1 LLIYNDDSDNM
12 ARPFFGRF
20 PPPLFANCI
29 PVRKAMQTKSALR
42 FSIFMFLLCSMT
54 CVKVRRAA
62 PRGRFAMVAQLTT
75 FAFHGVEARPV
86 KVQVQLSGGANN
98 FAIVGLPDKAIS
110 EARDRVHA
118 ALMAIGLGLPPKKVT
133 VNLAPADL
141 PKEGGHFDLP
151 IALGLM
157 METGAAP
164 RDAADGFAVIGELG
178 LDGSIAPVTGALPAA
193 IAANARELGLIC
205 PAANGAEAA
214 WASAELEILAPSS
227 LIQLINHFKGTQVL
241 SPPQPGALE
250 TRPDPP
256 DLKDVKGQETAKRAL
271 EAAAAGGHNLLM
283 VGPPGAG
290 KSMLAKRLPGLL
302 PPLTPEEMLEIS
314 MVQSMAGLLEEGR
327 LTAARPFRAPHHSAS
342 MAAMVGGG
350 IRAKPGEA
358 SLAHHGVL
366 FLDELPE
373 FAPQVLDSLRQPM
386 ETGDVLIARANFHVR
401 YPARFQ
407 LVAAM
412 NPCRCGHG
420 KASGRACGKG
430 PNCEA
435 IYQSRVSGPMLDR
448 MDIAIEL
455 APVAPADL
463 SVPGSGEASAAVAHR
478 VAEARA
484 CQVERAKAETGAA
497 AVNAALPDAALERIA
512 APDAEGQSLLNR
524 AAETLGFS
532 ARGYHRI
539 LRVARTL
546 ADLEGETGVRRRHIA
561 EAVSYR
567 RRDGAP
573 AATQEVAFHR

>member
-1 LLIYNDDSDNM
+1 
-12 ARPFFGRF
+12 
-20 PPPLFANCI
+20 
-29 PVRKAMQTKSALR
+29 
-42 FSIFMFLLCSMT
+42 
-54 CVKVRRAA
+54 
-62 PRGRFAMVAQLTT
+62 MVAQLTT
-75 FAFHGVEARPV
+75 FAFHGVEARAV
-86 KVQVQLSGGANN
+86 TVQVQLGGGGNG
-98 FAIVGLPDKAIS
+98 FAIVGLPDKSIS
-110 EARDRVHA
+110 EARDRVSA
-118 ALMAIGLGLPPKKVT
+118 ALSAIGLGLPPKKIT

-141 PKEGGHFDLP
+141 PKEGGHFDLA
-151 IALGLM
+151 IALALLIEM
-157 METGAAP
+157 GAAP
-164 RDAADGFAVIGELG
+164 RDAADGYAVIGELG
-178 LDGSIAPVTGALPAA
+178 LDGSVAPVAGALPAA
-193 IAANARELGLIC
+193 IAANAHDLGLIC
-205 PAANGAEAA
+205 PSANGPEAA
-214 WASAELEILAPSS
+214 WAGKDLTILAPRS

-241 SPPQPGALE
+241 SPPAPGALDAA
-250 TRPDPP
+250 PAGP
-256 DLKDVKGQETAKRAL
+256 DLKDVKGQESAKRAL

-283 VGPPGAG
+283 IGPPGAG

-314 MVQSMAGLLEEGR
+314 MVQSMAGLLEGGR
-327 LTAARPFRAPHHSAS
+327 LTRARPFRAPHHSAS

-373 FAPQVLDSLRQPM
+373 FPPQVLDSLRQPM

-420 KASGRACGKG
+420 KASGRACGRG

-435 IYQSRVSGPMLDR
+435 IYQSRVSGPLLDR
-448 MDIAIEL
+448 IDIAIEL
-455 APVAPADL
+455 QPVTPADL
-463 SVPGSGEASAAVAHR
+463 ARPATGEESAAVAAR
-478 VAEARA
+478 VAAARTM
-484 CQVERAKAETGAA
+484 QRERARKETGVE
-497 AVNAALPDAALERIA
+497 AVNAALPDAALEIIA
-512 APDAEGQSLLNR
+512 LPDAEGASLLAR

-546 ADLEGETGVRRRHIA
+546 ADLEGETAMRRRHVA

-573 AATQEVAFHR
+573 GPDAIVNALNHRG